1 MPAPPER
8 KRLKKV
14 SNVIIDL
21 KYPTDKGL
29 SQITL
34 RRPKVR
40 DMIASD
46 KSKGSD
52 ADKEVALFANLAEL
66 SPDEI
71 ASLDMA
77 DYKQL
82 QDAYKDFLS

>member
-1 MPAPPER
+1 
-8 KRLKKV
+8 V
-14 SNVIIDL
+14 SGETITL
-21 KYPTDKGL
+21 KYPLDSGL
-29 SQITL
+29 ATLTL

-46 KSKGSD
+46 KAKGTD
-52 ADKEVALFANLAEL
+52 ADKEIALFANLAEI

-71 ASLDMA
+71 AALDMA

-82 QDAYKDFLS
+82 QEAYKAFLS

>member
-1 MPAPPER
+1 MSGE
-8 KRLKKV
+8 
-14 SNVIIDL
+14 IITL
-21 KYPTDKGL
+21 KYPLDSGL
-29 SQITL
+29 ATLTL

-46 KSKGSD
+46 KAKGTD
-52 ADKEVALFANLAEL
+52 ADKEIALFANLAEI

-71 ASLDMA
+71 AALDMA

-82 QDAYKDFLS
+82 QEAYKAFLS

>member
-1 MPAPPER
+1 MSGET
-8 KRLKKV
+8 
-14 SNVIIDL
+14 ITL
-21 KYPTDKGL
+21 KYPLDSGL
-29 SQITL
+29 ATLTL

-46 KSKGSD
+46 KAKGTD
-52 ADKEVALFANLAEL
+52 ADKEIALFANLAEI

-71 ASLDMA
+71 AALDMA

-82 QDAYKDFLS
+82 QEAYKAFLS

>member
-1 MPAPPER
+1 MSSVTIE
-8 KRLKKV
+8 
-14 SNVIIDL
+14 L
-21 KYPTDKGL
+21 KYQTEKGL
-29 SQITL
+29 SQIIL

-40 DMIASD
+40 DMLASD
-46 KSKGSD
+46 KKVGSD
-52 ADKEVALFANLAEL
+52 ADKEIALFANLAEL

>member
-1 MPAPPER
+1 MSS
-8 KRLKKV
+8 V
-14 SNVIIDL
+14 TIDL
-21 KYPTDKGL
+21 KYPTEKGL
-29 SQITL
+29 EKITL

-82 QDAYKDFLS
+82 QDAYKDFLF

>member
-1 MPAPPER
+1 MSE
-8 KRLKKV
+8 V
-14 SNVIIDL
+14 TITL

-29 SQITL
+29 TDIKL

-40 DMIASD
+40 DMMASD
-46 KSKGSD
+46 KAKGSD

-82 QDAYKDFLS
+82 QDAYKDFLF

>member
-1 MPAPPER
+1 MSG
-8 KRLKKV
+8 V
-14 SNVIIDL
+14 TIDL
-21 KYPTDKGL
+21 IYPTDKGL
-29 SQITL
+29 EKITL

-52 ADKEVALFANLAEL
+52 ADKEVALFANLAEIT
-66 SPDEI
+66 PDEI
-71 ASLDMA
+71 ESLDMA

-82 QDAYKDFLS
+82 QDAYKDFLSPRQKMPAKPA